1 MSLIRLAAA
10 AILALAALP
19 AGAADIVGAS
29 YDLVAD
35 EIVVD
40 IVYRGTQ
47 PGHQFAVEWGSCGET
62 GVAARLVDQHGGDL
76 AKEEFRVRSRIGLG
90 GLPCRPA
97 VVTLRL
103 GKVSHARVRVPALE

>member
-1 MSLIRLAAA
+1 MLRAIFVAA
-10 AILALAALP
+10 LALAGLP
-19 AGAADIVGAS
+19 AQAADIVGAS
-29 YDLVAD
+29 YDPAQD

-40 IVYRGTQ
+40 IVYQGTQ
-47 PGHQFAVEWGSCGET
+47 PGHQFAVEWGPCSET
-62 GVAARLVDQHGGDL
+62 GVAARLVDRQGGDI

-97 VVTLRL
+97 EVTLRL